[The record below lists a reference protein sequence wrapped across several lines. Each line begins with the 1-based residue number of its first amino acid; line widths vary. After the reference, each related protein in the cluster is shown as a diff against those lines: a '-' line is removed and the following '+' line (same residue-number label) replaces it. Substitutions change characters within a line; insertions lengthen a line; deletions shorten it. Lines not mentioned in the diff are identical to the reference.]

1 MKQSNFECTAP
12 VGQNS
17 ARWRRVSSA
26 RVALIGAFALSLG
39 LAPACGDDDDS
50 SGSGGKGGAAT
61 SGGSSATTGGS
72 SATTGGRGG
81 NSSTGGATTAR
92 GGSAQGGGNSGAG
105 GVSSEGGAP
114 GQGGASEAGA
124 PGNGEGGSTLIDT
137 HQYDG
142 KQVFR
147 FDTFGDEQFWTGTLR
162 LNEAIQAALDPLT
175 ALKLGLKVD
184 ADVLPAGILDQVPLD
199 DPATTVALIK
209 MNAVV
214 GVQGQVDAAG
224 NLLSVGV
231 TCALCHSNVDD
242 SVMPGIGSRLD
253 GHANRD
259 LDPGAIIALSPGLAG
274 NKAALDV
281 LNSWGPGMYD
291 ARWNQDGINAP
302 VQIPSIYGLKNV
314 PLETYT
320 GDGPISYWNA
330 YVAVTQMGGQ
340 GTFFDPRIDVAV
352 VYSNDKVT
360 PKLPA
365 LYAYEVSLEPPAVPA
380 GSFNAASAERG
391 KALFTGAAKC
401 STCHSGPA
409 YTDAAER
416 LHAAAETDMDSTAAK
431 RSATGLYRT
440 SPLFALAQHP
450 PYFHDASAKTLADVV
465 THYNSAL
472 SLGLTADQQ
481 KDLTEY
487 LKSL

>member
-1 MKQSNFECTAP
+1 MKQSNSVGTA
-12 VGQNS
+12 VLGRNGV
-17 ARWRRVSSA
+17 RHRRVSSA
-26 RVALIGAFALSLG
+26 RFALIGFGALSLG
-39 LAPACGDDDDS
+39 LFPACGDDDDS
-50 SGSGGKGGAAT
+50 MSETGGAGGSAATKGGNSATAGGTSAT
-61 SGGSSATTGGS
+61 SGGRGGTSATGG
-72 SATTGGRGG
+72 TT
-81 NSSTGGATTAR
+81 NPR
-92 GGSAQGGGNSGAG
+92 GGSATQGGAAGNAGAG
-105 GVSSEGGAP
+105 GVPSEGG
-114 GQGGASEAGA
+114 EAGA
-124 PGNGEGGSTLIDT
+124 PGTSEGGSTLIDT
-137 HQYDG
+137 GQYDG

-147 FDTFGDEQFWTGTLR
+147 FDTFGDEQFWTGTLH

-184 ADVLPAGILDQVPLD
+184 ADVLPPGILDQVPLD

-214 GVQGQVDAAG
+214 GVQGEVDAAG

-231 TCALCHSNVDD
+231 TCPLCHSNVDN

-291 ARWNQDGINAP
+291 ARWNQDGLNAP

-320 GDGPISYWNA
+320 GDGPVSYWNA

-340 GTFFDPRIDVAV
+340 GNFFDPRIDVAV

-365 LYAYEVSLEPPAVPA
+365 LYAYEISLEPPAVLD
-380 GSFNAASAERG
+380 GTFNQASAERG
-391 KALFTGAAKC
+391 KTLFNGAAKC
-401 STCHSGPA
+401 NGCHSGPA

-416 LHAAAETDMDSTAAK
+416 LHTAAETGMEPLAAK
-431 RSATGLYRT
+431 RSATGMYRT

-450 PYFHDASAKTLADVV
+450 PYFHDASAATLADVV
-465 THYNSAL
+465 THYNAAL
-472 SLGLTADQQ
+472 SLTLTADQQ
-481 KDLTEY
+481 KDLTEF